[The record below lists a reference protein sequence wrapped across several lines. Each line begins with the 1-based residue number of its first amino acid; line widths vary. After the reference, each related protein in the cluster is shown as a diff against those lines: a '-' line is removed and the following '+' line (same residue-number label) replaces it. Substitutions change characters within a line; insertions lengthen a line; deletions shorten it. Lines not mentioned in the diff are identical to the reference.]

1 MMSTSAVLLTLAL
14 AHSLAVISPGPS
26 LVVVART
33 AALHSRSAALGNAL
47 GFTIGTLIWATCAL
61 LGLAL
66 VFEAMPWLYL
76 TMKIAGAGFLI
87 FLAWRVWQGA
97 DETLQ
102 WSAEDTVSVP
112 GFWRSV
118 RLGLMTQ
125 MANPKVAIFFGSIF
139 VAILPAN
146 PSTAL
151 QLASAAMVV
160 SIEWIWYGSMAVALS
175 TPRIQMAY
183 AGAKSRLDKA
193 SALLL
198 SMLGAALLLD
208 SR

>member
-1 MMSTSAVLLTLAL
+1 MNTSAILLTLAL

-33 AALHSRSAALGNAL
+33 AALHSRRAALGNAL
-47 GFTIGTLIWATCAL
+47 GFAVGTLIWATCAL
-61 LGLAL
+61 VGLAL
-66 VFEAMPWLYL
+66 VFEALPWLYA

-87 FLAWRVWQGA
+87 FLAWKVWRGSS
-97 DETLQ
+97 ETVR
-102 WSAEDTVSVP
+102 WSSDDTVSVP

-125 MANPKVAIFFGSIF
+125 LANPKVAIFFGSIF
-139 VAILPAN
+139 VAILPAK
-146 PSTAL
+146 PSPAL
-151 QLASAAMVV
+151 QFAAVAMVV
-160 SIEWIWYGSMAVALS
+160 SIEWLWYASMALALS
-175 TPRIQMAY
+175 TPRVQTLY
-183 AGAKSRLDKA
+183 ARAKSRLDKV
-193 SALLL
+193 SALVL

>member
-1 MMSTSAVLLTLAL
+1 MSTSAILLTLAL

-33 AALHSRSAALGNAL
+33 AALHSRRAALGNAL
-47 GFTIGTLIWATCAL
+47 GFTLGTFIWATCAL

-66 VFEAMPWLYL
+66 VFEALPWLYA

-87 FLAWRVWQGA
+87 YLAWKVWRGA
-97 DETLQ
+97 SESVQ
-102 WSAEDTVSVP
+102 WSADEAVSVP

-125 MANPKVAIFFGSIF
+125 LANPKVAIFFGSIF

-146 PSTAL
+146 PSPAL
-151 QLASAAMVV
+151 QFAAAAMVV
-160 SIEWIWYGSMAVALS
+160 SIEWVWYASMAIVLS
-175 TPRIQMAY
+175 TPKVQLLY
-183 AGAKSRLDKA
+183 ARAKSKLDKG
-193 SALLL
+193 SALVL
-198 SMLGAALLLD
+198 SMLGAALLID